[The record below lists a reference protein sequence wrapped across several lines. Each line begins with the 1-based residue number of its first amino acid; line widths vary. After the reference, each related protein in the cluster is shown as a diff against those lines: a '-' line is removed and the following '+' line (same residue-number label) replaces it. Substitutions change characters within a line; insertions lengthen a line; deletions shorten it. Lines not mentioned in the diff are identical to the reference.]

1 MSSPMR
7 RARTLRGRTRLAAA
21 AVAAVVVSVA
31 AAGQEIDIPDTQ
43 IQYNRGMH
51 VAPIYEGWTRNGDGA
66 FDVWFGY
73 LNRNWEETLHV
84 PVGPDNRIE
93 PGGPDRGQPT
103 VFVPRRRFGRA
114 VQRRETMVFSVRMPA
129 DWDPAEEVVWTVTA
143 NGRTDRA
150 IGLFLPIYELP
161 GPRGENTPP
170 RISVDTAEASVVLP
184 GTLDLSAAASDDGEM
199 ASRRA
204 ASGVRWVHY
213 RGPGTVTFT
222 PPRTPFPPEPGPVE
236 VESAT
241 TAAFSEP
248 GTFLLRAVAYDGD
261 WYESRNVTVT
271 VTE

>member
-1 MSSPMR
+1 MSSLTQGV
-7 RARTLRGRTRLAAA
+7 RASRGRAAVAAAVAAA
-21 AVAAVVVSVA
+21 AVAV

-51 VAPIYEGWTRNGDGA
+51 VAPIYEGWTRNADGTY
-66 FDVWFGY
+66 DVWFGY
-73 LNRNWEETLHV
+73 LNRNWEEMLHV

-114 VQRRETMVFSVRMPA
+114 VQRRETMVFSVRMPG
-129 DWDPAEEVVWTVTA
+129 DWTPEEEVVWTVTA

-150 IGLFLPIYELP
+150 IGLLLPIYELP

-170 RISVDTAEASVVLP
+170 QLAVDTTEASVVLP
-184 GTLDLSAAASDDGEM
+184 ATLALSAAANDDGEM
-199 ASRRA
+199 ESRRA

-213 RGPGTVTFT
+213 RGPGTVTFS
-222 PPRTPFPPEPGPVE
+222 PPRTPFPQEPGPVE
-236 VESAT
+236 VESST

-248 GTFLLRAVAYDGD
+248 GTFVLRAVAYDGD
-261 WYESRNVTVT
+261 WYASRNVTVT